1 MLLLLLLLLLSPAA
15 AVNTA
20 ALLQLVNNEH
30 DDDDDEKGAEVNAV
44 ENVTTQDVTSRNKN
58 CFVLLLL
65 PNMIVFYCT
74 VIYTLLCELRIM
86 FIVLLYYHH

>member
-44 ENVTTQDVTSRNKN
+44 ENVTTQDVKSKNKN

-65 PNMIVFYCT
+65 PNIVFYC
-74 VIYTLLCELRIM
+74 LLHFTFVRRE
-86 FIVLLYYHH
+86 